1 MTGQESHRPRRRSAR
16 VVLLDAAD
24 RVLLLKFLVAA
35 DAPERGHGWC
45 TPGGGVEDGETL
57 AGAAARELREETG
70 LSVAPGALGP
80 VIAETSGYA
89 DLGWAAGI
97 FQDSFFHYRVTTH
110 DVDIS
115 GQLADERALHAGHHW
130 WSLDELA
137 AGRSSEGRG
146 DEGRGNED
154 RGGEPVYPFGLADL
168 VATLIAGRVPVT
180 PVRLPWHH

>member
-1 MTGQESHRPRRRSAR
+1 MTSQETPLRRAAR

-35 DAPERGHGWC
+35 GAPERGHGWC

-57 AGAAARELREETG
+57 AEAAARELREETG

-80 VIAETSGYA
+80 VVAETSGFA
-89 DLGWAAGI
+89 DMGWAAGTC
-97 FQDSFFHYRVTTH
+97 QDSFFHYRVTTH
-110 DVDIS
+110 RVDIS

-137 AGRSSEGRG
+137 AGRG
-146 DEGRGNED
+146 DE
-154 RGGEPVYPFGLADL
+154 PVHPFGLHGL
-168 VATLIAGRVPVT
+168 VATLLTGRVPAT